1 MKPTRLL
8 VLLVVL
14 FCAFAAPAY
23 SQVAPSPVIDSTL
36 SDTTVVDSSKAPL
49 IQNDTILF
57 VPPVFHGELPVTD
70 STNLEERLRQ
80 RPTTALLKSLAIPGW
95 GQIGNGRVTKAVI
108 FAGLQGWC
116 IGAAIHYGKS
126 ASNFKDSY
134 EAATV
139 VSTRN
144 QYYSMF
150 KDRRQERNKY
160 LFFLGLTTLV
170 SVFDAY
176 VDAHLTGSPA
186 NRTET
191 IGLELAPTADGMQA
205 AISFRF

>member
-1 MKPTRLL
+1 MNSTRLIA
-8 VLLVVL
+8 LLVVVL
-14 FCAFAAPAY
+14 SVLTAHAY
-23 SQVAPSPVIDSTL
+23 SQVTPPPFSDSNQT
-36 SDTTVVDSSKAPL
+36 DTTAVDSSKTPV

-57 VPPVFHGELPVTD
+57 VPPVFRGELPVTD
-70 STNLEERLRQ
+70 STNLEERLKQ
-80 RPTTALLKSLAIPGW
+80 KPTTALLKSLVIPGW

-116 IGAAIHYGKS
+116 VGAAIHYGKS
-126 ASNFKDSY
+126 ASNFKESY
-134 EAATV
+134 EASTA

-186 NRTET
+186 NRSET
-191 IGLELAPTADGMQA
+191 IGLELAPTAEGMQA